1 VSSSPAPSDRHAH
14 VAAQGHEPT
23 ETLDEFMLRMEG
35 VKAPNS
41 IKRIAWGTGKSI
53 QEVVDDIAS
62 MDVSKPTAIG
72 GLDAEGN

>member
-1 VSSSPAPSDRHAH
+1 
-14 VAAQGHEPT
+14 
-23 ETLDEFMLRMEG
+23 MLRMEG